1 MEDKFKEA
9 ILSSK
14 RNKTT
19 IGGIFQV
26 VAFNLPVG
34 LGNFSQWDRK
44 LDGKIAQAMMSINA
58 VKGVEIGSGFANTRK
73 PGSEVQ
79 DVIVPDKND
88 RRNFTHVTNHAG
100 GLEGGVTNGEPI
112 IINVAIKP
120 IATLAKPLPSV
131 DINTGEII
139 EAQYNRSDVC
149 QVPPA
154 CVIGEAMMSLILT
167 EAIIEKFGG
176 DHLDELLKNFSNYIQ
191 SHNEFG
197 NK

>member
-1 MEDKFKEA
+1 M
-9 ILSSK
+9 
-14 RNKTT
+14 
-19 IGGIFQV
+19 
-26 VAFNLPVG
+26 
-34 LGNFSQWDRK
+34 
-44 LDGKIAQAMMSINA
+44 
-58 VKGVEIGSGFANTRK
+58 
-73 PGSEVQ
+73 
-79 DVIVPDKND
+79 PDKND